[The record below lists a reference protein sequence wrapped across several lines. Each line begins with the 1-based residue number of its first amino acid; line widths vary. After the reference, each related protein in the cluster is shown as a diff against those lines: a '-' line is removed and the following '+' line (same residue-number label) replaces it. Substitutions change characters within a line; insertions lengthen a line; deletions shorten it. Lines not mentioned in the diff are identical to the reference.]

1 MEDLLN
7 ERDLGG
13 ISLTRQ
19 YARQLRFSKR
29 VVRVG
34 YQGVEKL
41 VYSDIPPRLLEGRG
55 CEAEVTR
62 TVSSTA
68 IESID

>member
-34 YQGVEKL
+34 YQGVEKTGVL
-41 VYSDIPPRLLEGRG
+41 
-55 CEAEVTR
+55 
-62 TVSSTA
+62 
-68 IESID
+68 